1 MKAKFLWRNRQFSI
15 EHIAIPFWG
24 HLQVVSKTCWVI
36 LLLLTAAFADAA
48 KVEDF
53 MPKESI
59 LFVKLQ
65 DIDEV
70 YGEIEI
76 SENWEKVL
84 ALLPEV
90 SNWQEMQQGLA
101 MLQGVLGTNAL
112 GILETVGYRTA
123 LAAWFDEAQAGLLQL
138 GLVIHSGGNLD
149 ELQRLTKVVEGFV
162 GMSGGNTLHLDAGG
176 YQRVRYNA
184 LEINGEIFKYGF
196 VDDFLVL
203 GVGEGS
209 FEKLLD
215 VYRTD
220 APDIQENEE
229 FNRALEKMGSGE
241 VIVFV
246 HTDYILTVLSG
257 LDVWI
262 QTRLP
267 IFPLLFGHLNLLEA
281 GPFLQVGGQFKP
293 EAPLD
298 NEIGMFL
305 QEGSRLETLNA
316 LSGEEDLFVAV
327 VPQILEGVW
336 ELGRTLMAENPEAD
350 IDAGITF
357 VEGLLNLDLEEDIIT
372 GLTGELALSVPD
384 LTHFDPEALRSVR
397 AEFDGIFELDAGD
410 VETNGGIIFNPSN
423 RRKWNLI
430 GNSLSNLQSASVS
443 QTDYKGTTVSGF
455 ASNIYYSEI
464 NGLFLLG
471 FSEDQVCT
479 LIDGIKQNRKLPYL
493 KQLPKT
499 PAAFAQLNLARVL
512 EREKGSPPA
521 DKLLVDSKEIPLLLA
536 WLSVE
541 DDVALLEM
549 TLSEKETLIEML
561 AKLFPF
567 FLWNMDVWNMDV
579 QEKSPN

>member
-15 EHIAIPFWG
+15 EHIAMPFWG

-84 ALLPEV
+84 ALLPDV
-90 SNWQEMQQGLA
+90 SNWQQMQQGLA

-162 GMSGGNTLHLDAGG
+162 GMSGGNTLHLDAGV

-215 VYRTD
+215 VYRTE

-267 IFPLLFGHLNLLEA
+267 IFPLLFGRLNLLEA
-281 GPFLQVGGQFKP
+281 GPFLQVGVQFNPNLP
-293 EAPLD
+293 E

-305 QEGSRLETLNA
+305 KKGGTLKTPNV
-316 LSGEEDLFVAV
+316 LSNEDDLFVAV
-327 VPQILEGVW
+327 APSILEGVW
-336 ELGRTLMAENPEAD
+336 EFARTEMDKDATGNTYEA
-350 IDAGITF
+350 ISF
-357 VEGLLNLDLEEDIIT
+357 LEGLLNLDLEEDIMA

-384 LTHFDPEALRSVR
+384 LTRFDPEAVSSIRV
-397 AEFDGIFELDAGD
+397 EVDGAFALDAGN
-410 VETNGGIIFNPSN
+410 VETSGGIIFSPSN
-423 RRKWNLI
+423 RMKWNQV

-464 NGLFLLG
+464 DELFLMG
-471 FSEDQVCT
+471 FSEDQICT
-479 LIDGIKQNRKLPYL
+479 LIDGIKRKKKPSYL

-499 PAAFAQLNLARVL
+499 PTAFAQLNLARVL
-512 EREKGSPPA
+512 ERGKGSPPA

-561 AKLFPF
+561 AKLVPF